1 MIYAS
6 YFACIGILYTDR
18 FNALTDKSRTD
29 LGQVIEEVMLLD
41 HYNLF
46 VYKIS
51 QPIKKRLTTPIIQF
65 FCITLTKT
73 SL

>member
-29 LGQVIEEVMLLD
+29 LGQVMLLD